1 MDLVLPIR
9 AERRCCVSVK
19 AILKT
24 KGNAVIT
31 AGPTDTLQRI
41 ARLIA
46 EYRIGAVVIVDGAK
60 HPVGIVSER
69 DIVNALASYGAHALE
84 LPAERVMS
92 RNLLTCEM
100 ASTPDELLGIMTN
113 SRVRHL
119 PVVEEGRLIGIV
131 SIGDVVK
138 RKLDDASAEVGM
150 LRDYVM
156 AGR

>member
-1 MDLVLPIR
+1 M
-9 AERRCCVSVK
+9 SVK
-19 AILKT
+19 AILKG

-31 AGPTDTLQRI
+31 AGPADTLQRI

-46 EYRIGAVVIVDGAK
+46 EYRIGAVVIVEGDK
-60 HPVGIVSER
+60 RPVGIVSER
-69 DIVNALASYGAHALE
+69 DIVNALASYGARALE
-84 LPAERVMS
+84 LPTEQVMS
-92 RNLLTCEM
+92 RNLITCET
-100 ASTPDELLGIMTN
+100 ASATDELLGVMTN

-119 PVVEEGRLIGIV
+119 PVVEEGRLIGII